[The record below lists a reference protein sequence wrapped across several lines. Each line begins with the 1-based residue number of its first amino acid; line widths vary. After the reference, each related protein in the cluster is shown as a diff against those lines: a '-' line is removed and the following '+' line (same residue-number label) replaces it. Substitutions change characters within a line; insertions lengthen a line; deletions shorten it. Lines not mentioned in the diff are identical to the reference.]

1 MWAVFSGILTL
12 SKIFLGFDLEINT
25 RSQDDGNIIGSSV
38 GEGIRAQTSLMG
50 VVSVE
55 TQTWYLFNITLYHS
69 DALNV

>member
-1 MWAVFSGILTL
+1 VFSGILTL

-25 RSQDDGNIIGSSV
+25 RAQDDGNIIGSSV

-55 TQTWYLFNITLYHS
+55 TQT
-69 DALNV
+69 